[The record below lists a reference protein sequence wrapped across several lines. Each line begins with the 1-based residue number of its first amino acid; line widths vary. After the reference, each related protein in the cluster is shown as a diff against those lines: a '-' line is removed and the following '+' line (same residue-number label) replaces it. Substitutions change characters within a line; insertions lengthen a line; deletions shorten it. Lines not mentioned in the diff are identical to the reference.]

1 MNVVQVSGRGL
12 CGASQWAAAKE
23 SSKKSSS
30 KLDEEG
36 LEIAVCRHGI
46 LLTALNMFRGEI
58 FAYPLFLQK
67 KLAEKSQGTIQ
78 FFCSDVACKYFPY
91 LQRVSKNCP
100 ELQSLL
106 DMRPFLSVMHAKAHS
121 WKCEVH
127 NHASKYVKLRRN
139 TQPPSYFCCILKLR
153 SSMVVP
159 IKKELVQLL
168 VKKWSKLTVSY
179 LGLQLPANICRNQV
193 C

>member
-1 MNVVQVSGRGL
+1 
-12 CGASQWAAAKE
+12 
-23 SSKKSSS
+23 
-30 KLDEEG
+30 
-36 LEIAVCRHGI
+36 
-46 LLTALNMFRGEI
+46 MFRGEI

-67 KLAEKSQGTIQ
+67 KFAEKSQGTIQ
-78 FFCSDVACKYFPY
+78 FSCSDVACKYFPY
-91 LQRVSKNCP
+91 LQRLSKNCP

-121 WKCEVH
+121 WKWEVH
-127 NHASKYVKLRRN
+127 NHASKYIKLRRN
-139 TQPPSYFCCILKLR
+139 TQPLSYFCCILKLR

-179 LGLQLPANICRNQV
+179 IRLQLPANICLF
-193 C
+193 

>member
-1 MNVVQVSGRGL
+1 
-12 CGASQWAAAKE
+12 
-23 SSKKSSS
+23 
-30 KLDEEG
+30 
-36 LEIAVCRHGI
+36 
-46 LLTALNMFRGEI
+46 MFRGEI

-193 C
+193 CWMQVWLMYTYTHNDKVMFIHILT